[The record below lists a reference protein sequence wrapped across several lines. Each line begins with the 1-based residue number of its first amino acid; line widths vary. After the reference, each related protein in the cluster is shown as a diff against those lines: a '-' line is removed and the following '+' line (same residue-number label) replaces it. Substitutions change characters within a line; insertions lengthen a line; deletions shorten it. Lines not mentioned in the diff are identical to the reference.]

1 MQDDCAGLRAEA
13 RSYEIETSGLQDMLQ
28 ETEKKLKSAEEK
40 TKDLQA
46 QATQFAIFKQKAM
59 FLERN
64 GELKIQRMKEELEG
78 LLEMAGEEDE
88 EEDPEIAALVESGGN
103 DAVKEKV
110 RSLAMQVQRL
120 EAKNA
125 KLLKEKHNLQAKGGI
140 DQGIMQG
147 LSMGD
152 DKQKKKAL
160 MKLMKT
166 HKELKGTFVTKE
178 GELTETKKQVTLLKK
193 REDYSK
199 QLTKNWAGQLE
210 QMERALVVCSQMH
223 SKDRETFGRETREK
237 EEKVKKLE
245 AYIKR
250 MTQARAS
257 KGKTAFGVSGKMRR
271 VVGGGAPKK
280 SAAGGGASKRKKRR
294 PSKNLSAGNVAALET

>member
-1 MQDDCAGLRAEA
+1 MADGD
-13 RSYEIETSGLQDMLQ
+13 
-28 ETEKKLKSAEEK
+28 EE
-40 TKDLQA
+40 
-46 QATQFAIFKQKAM
+46 
-59 FLERN
+59 
-64 GELKIQRMKEELEG
+64 
-78 LLEMAGEEDE
+78 E
-88 EEDPEIAALVESGGN
+88 EEDPEIKKLIDDGGT

-125 KLLKEKHNLQAKGGI
+125 KLMKEKHNLQAKGGI
-140 DQGIMQG
+140 DQGVLQG

-160 MKLMKT
+160 MKLMGE
-166 HKELKGTFVTKE
+166 HKKLKGVLTKKE
-178 GELTETKKQVTLLKK
+178 QELTETKKTVTLLKK

-199 QLTKNWAGQLE
+199 KLTKNWAGQLE

-223 SKDRETFGRETREK
+223 QKDRATFASETAEK

-271 VVGGGAPKK
+271 VVGGGAPKTI
-280 SAAGGGASKRKKRR
+280 GGGGGGGSQKKKRR
-294 PSKNLSAGNVAALET
+294 PSK